1 MQKVYAP
8 QVGRVGSTRG
18 YSALR
23 LSTISRPAE
32 ELLSLVCATI
42 GCQGWDDRLDLT
54 EFRFSKLTESN
65 SKERA
70 QGVIRIGEL
79 RSTVEENTAES
90 WARVASL
97 CRRSLRRPDWALH
110 ACNESLEINPRNAAA
125 ICARIA
131 ANGELGNLEDA
142 ERDYLRI
149 ETIKPGYTYAQY
161 AIASARLRNG
171 KEKEAIQPA
180 TAAYRVCP
188 TKPGALLLAKIAKAN
203 NEHNQ
208 ARGWLR
214 DANESQ
220 LTRGSGWQ

>member
-1 MQKVYAP
+1 M
-8 QVGRVGSTRG
+8 SG

-23 LSTISRPAE
+23 MSTISPPVK
-32 ELLSLVCATI
+32 ELLPLVCSTI
-42 GCQGWDDRLDLT
+42 GCQDWDDRLDLT

-65 SKERA
+65 PKKLA
-70 QGVIRIGEL
+70 QGVIQIGIL
-79 RSTVEENTAES
+79 RSAVEAHTAGS

-110 ACNESLEINPRNAAA
+110 ACDESLEINPRNVAA
-125 ICARIA
+125 IAARIA
-131 ANGELGNLEDA
+131 ANGEMGNLAVA

-149 ETIKPGYTYAQY
+149 QTIKPGHTYAQY
-161 AIASARLRNG
+161 AIASARLKNG
-171 KEKEAIQPA
+171 KEKEAVPPA

-208 ARGWLR
+208 AREWLR

-220 LTRGSGWQ
+220 LTRGSGRQ